1 MSWIEHH
8 ALSERLAA
16 RAQAALHEDRRT
28 EALELYA
35 QAAREEERALENL
48 DSSKKRT
55 MGVSAVSAVSLYYK
69 SGDFVRAEATAHK
82 WLAEERLLAFA
93 KKQLQALLQAIWSE
107 QIRDQAD
114 LGFAPGQVLVSIDGG
129 QILAGGAPLDLIV
142 EKAKAVQSLFY
153 RTAEFLSELPHRSR
167 GAPNKSIQEICRP
180 WLFQTAPG
188 SYQFAVAI
196 QESSQDEMFE
206 TAHPASR
213 DISDWFLRILRASVD
228 DPAGSL
234 PDIVPDHKYRSTFL
248 TLTRNLA
255 PTGKTC
261 KRLEIRWPSESH
273 AVSLDSTTRKN
284 IGHTIRSVKE
294 SEEPRMIR
302 TEEIKGVLRALHLDK
317 DWLELAVEGQL
328 RRIHGVG
335 EQVDDVVGPMVNKAV
350 TVHVSMR
357 GEKARFVDIE
367 ADD

>member
-16 RAQAALHEDRRT
+16 RAQAVLHEDRQT

-35 QAAREEERALENL
+35 QAAKEEVRALEDL
-48 DSSKKRT
+48 DPAKRRT
-55 MGVSAVSAVSLYYK
+55 IGVSAVSAVSLYYK
-69 SGDFVRAEATAHK
+69 SRDFLRAEATAYK
-82 WLAEERLLAFA
+82 WLAEEKLLAFS
-93 KKQLQALLQAIWSE
+93 KKQLQTLLQAIWSE

-114 LGFAPGQVLVSIDGG
+114 LGFAPGQVLVSVDGG

-142 EKAKAVQSLFY
+142 DKAKVVQTLFY
-153 RTAEFLSELPHRSR
+153 RTAEFLSELPHRAR
-167 GAPNKSIQEICRP
+167 GAPNKNIQESCRP
-180 WLFQTAPG
+180 WLFQAAPG

-196 QESSQDEMFE
+196 QESPQEEMFE
-206 TAHPASR
+206 TGRPAPR
-213 DISDWFLRILRASVD
+213 AISDCFLRILRASVD

-234 PDIVPDHKYRSTFL
+234 PEIVPDPKYRNTFL

-261 KRLEIRWPSESH
+261 ETLEIRSPSESQ
-273 AVSLDSTTRKN
+273 AVSLDATTRKN
-284 IGHTIRSVKE
+284 IGHTIRKVKE
-294 SEEPRMIR
+294 TEEPPTTR
-302 TEEIKGVLRALHLDK
+302 TEEVKGVLRAVHLDK
-317 DWLELAVEGQL
+317 DWLELAVDGQL
-328 RRIHGVG
+328 RRIDGVG
-335 EQVDDVVGPMVNKAV
+335 EQVDDVVGPMVNKPV

-367 ADD
+367 VDD